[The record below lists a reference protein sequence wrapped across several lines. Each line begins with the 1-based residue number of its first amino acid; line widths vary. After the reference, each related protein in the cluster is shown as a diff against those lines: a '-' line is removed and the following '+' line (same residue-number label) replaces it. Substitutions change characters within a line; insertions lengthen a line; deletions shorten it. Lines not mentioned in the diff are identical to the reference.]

1 MSVAVGVYG
10 EKIHRKL
17 SMRGGGGGGGGASV
31 WSPGLPLNC
40 NVFVSAVAQLSR
52 LYHVMCQIDSAVLS
66 NLTSNNLLTLPFS
79 PINNII
85 FPNFSV
91 SYVGFRLKILCY

>member
-17 SMRGGGGGGGGASV
+17 SMRGGGGGGGASV

-40 NVFVSAVAQLSR
+40 NVFVSAVAQLSSTTQ
-52 LYHVMCQIDSAVLS
+52 QIISC
-66 NLTSNNLLTLPFS
+66 N
-79 PINNII
+79 
-85 FPNFSV
+85 V
-91 SYVGFRLKILCY
+91 SD